1 MPPSQQSP
9 NNQTESQ
16 VSTIIL
22 PPMPGARPVRVRV
35 DFGALT
41 HVGKVRT
48 NNEDQ
53 YLVARLSKSLEV
65 LASSLPGDEH
75 AGLRGPHGY
84 LMLVADGMGGRGGGE
99 IASAR
104 VVQAAKLH
112 VLQTAKWFFRF
123 GDENE
128 EQRVHDL
135 REALERIDRELVEA
149 ARDDPALTGMGTT
162 LTAASSIG
170 DEVFIVHVGDSRAY
184 LFRHG
189 ELDQLTHDHTM
200 AQGLIDAGIIEP
212 VQARTN
218 RLRNNLTNCVGGH
231 LGVKG
236 EITKLRVTDGDKL
249 LLCTDGLN
257 DAVSDARI
265 AELLSRYPNP
275 GAACAALVDAALEG
289 GGRDNITV
297 VVAAYSVTQ

>member
-1 MPPSQQSP
+1 
-9 NNQTESQ
+9 
-16 VSTIIL
+16 
-22 PPMPGARPVRVRV
+22 MPGARPVRVRA

-41 HVGKVRT
+41 HVGKVRP

-53 YLVARLSKSLEV
+53 YLVTRLSKSLDI

-75 AGLRGPHGY
+75 ARLKGPYGY

-104 VVQAAKLH
+104 VAQAAKMH

-135 REALERIDRELVEA
+135 REALERIDRELVEEA
-149 ARDDPALTGMGTT
+149 KDDPSLAGMGTT

-170 DEVFIVHVGDSRAY
+170 EEVFIVHVGDSRAY

-200 AQGLIDAGIIEP
+200 AQGLIDAGLMEP
-212 VQARTN
+212 QEARSH
-218 RLRNNLTNCVGGH
+218 RLRNVLTNCVGGH
-231 LGVKG
+231 VGVKG
-236 EITKLRVTDGDKL
+236 EITKLRVADGDRL

-257 DAVSDARI
+257 DMVSDARI
-265 AELLSRYPNP
+265 AQLLSRHTNP
-275 GAACAALVDAALEG
+275 GEACAALVDEALDG

-297 VVAAYSVTQ
+297 VLAAYSVDAA

>member
-1 MPPSQQSP
+1 MPPGEQSP

-22 PPMPGARPVRVRV
+22 PPMPGACPVRVRV

-41 HVGKVRT
+41 HVGKVRP

-53 YLVARLSKSLEV
+53 YLIARLSKSLEV

-135 REALERIDRELVEA
+135 REALERIDRELVE
-149 ARDDPALTGMGTT
+149 RRRGTS
-162 LTAASSIG
+162 LPWPG
-170 DEVFIVHVGDSRAY
+170 W
-184 LFRHG
+184 
-189 ELDQLTHDHTM
+189 
-200 AQGLIDAGIIEP
+200 AQP
-212 VQARTN
+212 
-218 RLRNNLTNCVGGH
+218 
-231 LGVKG
+231 
-236 EITKLRVTDGDKL
+236 
-249 LLCTDGLN
+249 
-257 DAVSDARI
+257 
-265 AELLSRYPNP
+265 
-275 GAACAALVDAALEG
+275 
-289 GGRDNITV
+289 
-297 VVAAYSVTQ
+297 

>member
-1 MPPSQQSP
+1 
-9 NNQTESQ
+9 
-16 VSTIIL
+16 
-22 PPMPGARPVRVRV
+22 MPGARPVRVRV

-41 HVGKVRT
+41 HVGKVRP

-53 YLVARLSKSLEV
+53 YLIARLSKSLDV
-65 LASSLPGDEH
+65 LASSLPGDDH
-75 AGLRGPHGY
+75 ARLLGPHGY

-104 VVQAAKLH
+104 VVQAAKRH

-135 REALERIDRELVEA
+135 REALARIDRELVEA
-149 ARDDPALTGMGTT
+149 AEDEPALAGMGTT

-170 DEVFIVHVGDSRAY
+170 EEVFIVHVGDSRAY
-184 LFRHG
+184 LFRRG
-189 ELDQLTHDHTM
+189 ELDQLTRDHTM
-200 AQGLIDAGIIEP
+200 AQGLIDAGLIDPEE
-212 VQARTN
+212 ARSH
-218 RLRNNLTNCVGGH
+218 RLRNVLTNCVGGH

-236 EITKLRVTDGDKL
+236 EITKLRIADGDRL

-257 DAVSDARI
+257 DAVSDTRI
-265 AELLSRYPNP
+265 AELLSRHNNP
-275 GAACAALVDAALEG
+275 AVASAALVDAALDG
-289 GGRDNITV
+289 GGRDNITAL
-297 VVAAYSVTQ
+297 VAAYSVADA